1 MYMST
6 DYIIFQN
13 KQYREYSLYAGI
25 KQGLPLSPL
34 LFLFYINDVFDFFD
48 GIYGNGVDI
57 LNKISI
63 LIHADDVTLLATCRD
78 LALSKLKSMQYY
90 CDLNKIIPQYK
101 KCSFIVING
110 NERDRSPLPFGNKML
125 TNSEYL
131 TLLGSHLTQN
141 GKIKEDIQL
150 HVTKRYPSCTKFYNF
165 LRSNKLA
172 PLSIKIKVLESCVV
186 SSLLHNCET
195 FGDYYP
201 KDLDKLY
208 LNMIKVLL
216 NVRPST
222 PNNIVLIESG
232 LQPLKARI
240 YARQLKFYMRFMNVI
255 DEYGNRKK
263 VMDTLLLN
271 PTSYLQ
277 HYVNLNNKYD
287 TPKRIYEHC
296 KVVKQMMIIISLKPT
311 WKLTRIFYP
320 HHS

>member
-1 MYMST
+1 M
-6 DYIIFQN
+6 
-13 KQYREYSLYAGI
+13 
-25 KQGLPLSPL
+25 
-34 LFLFYINDVFDFFD
+34 
-48 GIYGNGVDI
+48 
-57 LNKISI
+57 
-63 LIHADDVTLLATCRD
+63 
-78 LALSKLKSMQYY
+78 
-90 CDLNKIIPQYK
+90 
-101 KCSFIVING
+101 
-110 NERDRSPLPFGNKML
+110 
-125 TNSEYL
+125 
-131 TLLGSHLTQN
+131 
-141 GKIKEDIQL
+141 
-150 HVTKRYPSCTKFYNF
+150 KRYPSCTKFYNF

-222 PNNIVLIESG
+222 PNDIVLIESG

-287 TPKRIYEHC
+287 TPKRIYEHFNYELKESISSKANDDHYKFKTYMEINPNLLPSPFLKHYNPIVNDIIKFRLGSHHLPIETGRWLRIPRIERLC
-296 KVVKQMMIIISLKPT
+296 RFCGVVGDEKHLLFNCTVINRNDLNMQCSLDNIWFHDSIFELFENLKQSEFL
-311 WKLTRIFYP
+311 
-320 HHS
+320 